1 MSQESVGL
9 RMPAA
14 GMSAGVS
21 AMLGLE
27 IAGTPQPL
35 LVLELSRGSGAVGGE
50 IATAANGS
58 EVVLASADGGVS
70 RELNLVAGPV
80 RVSKVAVG
88 FVKGQIRVA
97 FDAVMT
103 VEPVQLA
110 LIGLGVAVTPRF
122 EFTPLLQGAGVSMDK
137 PPVRLTG
144 VLERRSDDRYAEVIN
159 GLLTI
164 ETGFFALLAAGSYVR
179 GHDGWTS
186 MFLFGE
192 IAGNPQVGLFGPP
205 AFRVNAISLGFG
217 INSTVRQPRI
227 DEVSEFPLV
236 QRLSG
241 GTETTPEQVLERL
254 AGSGGWITPRKGQ
267 YWGAGGLEFSS
278 FRFLDAKV
286 LLLVEG
292 GQDWKVM
299 LLGRAVVDLPRSKA
313 AKKPIARVAVDLA
326 IAYRADENLFSMDVV
341 VAPGSYVLDPDA
353 QLTGGLSLYIWGK
366 DRTAVGGGRG
376 FVFTLGGYHRKF
388 KKPSYYPVVPR
399 VGWVWQLGPI
409 AIRGQVYAAVTDG
422 AFMAGGALDAR
433 YDAHHGIRVE
443 AWFSAWLDVLVQW
456 KPFYFDLSM
465 GMSIGVAATVKVWF
479 IRVRVSLS
487 VGVDLE
493 LWGPPIGGR
502 AKVKVWFISFTIGI
516 GASRDGP
523 AAIGWDE
530 FRVQLPSPL
539 SITPLHGIL
548 ADAAPA
554 EIAVR
559 NGNGEPTL
567 VSSDGFTIATAAVIP
582 ATEITLN
589 GKRFAGTG
597 EATANIRP
605 MDKQGVRSVH
615 KVSVWLGDV
624 TEPGTRSVFDPEDEE
639 NGWTVTVVEED
650 MPKSLWGDKLNEPT
664 DVLDGDGLLTGSL
677 AGLRFEVP
685 PPTLGDTLGPV
696 SSTAFIIEPQ
706 QPALLPPRGAA
717 PEGPVPVADP
727 RSIAAII
734 DPQSGIDSSA
744 ARAGR
749 AAVYGALDALG
760 FAPGADGPLTMFTDQ
775 AATYFTDAPLTAAAP

>member
-267 YWGAGGLEFSS
+267 YWGAGLG
-278 FRFLDAKV
+278 V
-286 LLLVEG
+286 LL
-292 GQDWKVM
+292 
-299 LLGRAVVDLPRSKA
+299 
-313 AKKPIARVAVDLA
+313 
-326 IAYRADENLFSMDVV
+326 
-341 VAPGSYVLDPDA
+341 
-353 QLTGGLSLYIWGK
+353 
-366 DRTAVGGGRG
+366 
-376 FVFTLGGYHRKF
+376 
-388 KKPSYYPVVPR
+388 
-399 VGWVWQLGPI
+399 
-409 AIRGQVYAAVTDG
+409 
-422 AFMAGGALDAR
+422 
-433 YDAHHGIRVE
+433 
-443 AWFSAWLDVLVQW
+443 VQ
-456 KPFYFDLSM
+456 
-465 GMSIGVAATVKVWF
+465 
-479 IRVRVSLS
+479 
-487 VGVDLE
+487 
-493 LWGPPIGGR
+493 
-502 AKVKVWFISFTIGI
+502 
-516 GASRDGP
+516 
-523 AAIGWDE
+523 
-530 FRVQLPSPL
+530 
-539 SITPLHGIL
+539 
-548 ADAAPA
+548 
-554 EIAVR
+554 
-559 NGNGEPTL
+559 
-567 VSSDGFTIATAAVIP
+567 IP
-582 ATEITLN
+582 
-589 GKRFAGTG
+589 
-597 EATANIRP
+597 
-605 MDKQGVRSVH
+605 
-615 KVSVWLGDV
+615 
-624 TEPGTRSVFDPEDEE
+624 
-639 NGWTVTVVEED
+639 
-650 MPKSLWGDKLNEPT
+650 
-664 DVLDGDGLLTGSL
+664 
-677 AGLRFEVP
+677 
-685 PPTLGDTLGPV
+685 
-696 SSTAFIIEPQ
+696 
-706 QPALLPPRGAA
+706 
-717 PEGPVPVADP
+717 
-727 RSIAAII
+727 
-734 DPQSGIDSSA
+734 
-744 ARAGR
+744 
-749 AAVYGALDALG
+749 
-760 FAPGADGPLTMFTDQ
+760 
-775 AATYFTDAPLTAAAP
+775 